1 VRCSLRAAAFDDWVS
16 FRGGAVAFGDEA
28 NAVVRFQ
35 AAFKNMIAFP
45 DPAALDI
52 AAEAKV
58 GFQESCR
65 TKPVRVPS
73 KASIGLGRR
82 PHGGHAQGDWFSHR
96 LAESGGLWR
105 ELNRH
110 PERLRLHAVLG
121 HGFGYLGGFH
131 ESC

>member
-1 VRCSLRAAAFDDWVS
+1 
-16 FRGGAVAFGDEA
+16 
-28 NAVVRFQ
+28 
-35 AAFKNMIAFP
+35 MIAFP
-45 DPAALDI
+45 GPAALDI

-58 GFQESCR
+58 GFQECCC

-73 KASIGLGRR
+73 EASIGLGRR
-82 PHGGHAQGDWFSHR
+82 PHGGKRRGIGFPHR

-121 HGFGYLGGFH
+121 HGFSHLGGFH